1 MLESGMKL
9 PSHPEPPA
17 LPEAD
22 PFACFD
28 PVTAEWFKAVFDAPT
43 APQRMGWPVIARGE
57 SALILAPTGT
67 GKTLTA
73 FLWCLDRLMLQDR
86 QQATGNREQNG
97 RELGGEGTRER
108 KDRQQATGNRE
119 QKGRELGGEG
129 ARDKGTRIVYV
140 SPLKALAVDVER
152 NLRSPLAGIANMAR
166 RRGVAFHEPSIHVR
180 TGDTPPRERQR
191 YVRDPDDIL
200 ITTPESLY
208 LLLTS
213 QASEVLRHVDTVII
227 DEIHALVPTKRGAH
241 MTLTLERLEA
251 LVGRPLQRI
260 GLSATQRPL
269 EEVARFLGGVQIQA
283 TGNRQ
288 QATWNRQQG
297 TGNRQLGTGN
307 WEQATGRQGQRD
319 RGAEGHGDGGN
330 YADNVADL
338 RANHSSGAEA
348 RSLSVAPGGTTE
360 VVPLQNT
367 STALGG
373 TTEVVPLQNTST
385 RDTAWGERNAGPSTA
400 PLAGDDGVA
409 VEDGGSRLAETL
421 RYRPVTIVN
430 ASGRKQLKLRIE
442 VPVED
447 MARLNT
453 IEEIPSG
460 PASQTPRRVSIWN
473 AIHPRLLELVRER
486 NSTILFVNSRQVAER
501 LAGALNE
508 LAGEP
513 IARAHHG
520 SLAAHQRSVIEE
532 QLKAGQIKALC
543 ATSTLELGIDMGAVD
558 LVIQIEAPPS
568 VASGMQRIGRA
579 GHSVDAVSEGVLF
592 PKYRADLVACA
603 TVTRAMHEGHIE
615 STRYPRNPLDVLA
628 QQLVAIVASAT
639 TTGNRQQGTGN
650 RRAGSGKAGS
660 KGARERRG
668 RELGSKG
675 ARERGN
681 KTAGIREQRG
691 LSLFA
696 GTAGTADSA
705 GIANTAYS
713 AGAAGSAYP
722 APVEVCVDALYDL
735 VRRAAPFGG
744 LTRGAFDGVLDL
756 LSGRYPSDEFGE
768 LRPRLTWDRVRNV
781 VTARNGAARLAILN
795 AGTIP
800 DRGLYGVF
808 LAHSEGKSVRVGELD
823 EEMVFES
830 HPNETFIL
838 GASTWRIVDI
848 THDRVLVEPAPG
860 EPGKMPFWKGDG
872 PGRPLEF
879 GRKIG
884 ALVREMRALPKAAA
898 LTRLV
903 AEHDLDPNAA
913 ENMLQFLEDQQAA
926 TGQVPDDRTIV
937 IERVRDELGDW
948 RMCVLTPFGSRIHI
962 PWAMAVAARIRAT
975 GGPDVETLWGDD
987 GFVLRFPDTDEP
999 PDADW
1004 VMVESAEA
1012 LQLVMRQLGSTA
1024 LFAGRF
1030 REAAGRALLLPRRR
1044 ADQRSP
1050 LWQLRKRSYD
1060 LLKVASRYP
1069 SFPLLLEAYRECLR
1083 DVFDMPALIETLR
1096 AIEQRQLRV
1105 HVVETRKPSPF
1116 ASSLLFSYVANFLY
1130 DGDAPLAER
1139 RAQAL
1144 TIDQD
1149 QLREILGEADLR
1161 ELLDADVIAEVEETA
1176 QCLAE
1181 NYRARS
1187 VDGMHDLLLKLGDLS
1202 REELGRRVESPEL
1215 LQHVDRLI
1223 RARRLLELR
1232 VAGERRL
1239 IAAEDA
1245 ARYRDAL
1252 GIPLP
1257 PGIAASLLEPV
1268 AHPVLELVRRY
1279 ARTHG
1284 PFTCRAAAD
1293 RFGLDGDD
1301 VEAVLRQLAHE
1312 GRVLEG
1318 GFIPGGLHREWCDA
1332 EILRQIRRKSLARL
1346 RREVEPVEQ
1355 HTLARFLTHW
1365 QGLLL
1370 RRRSGAGHLDALLDV
1385 IENLQGAPVPASL
1398 LESSI
1403 LPARLAGYEP
1413 AGLDTLIAAGEVT
1426 WAGAEP
1432 LGERDGRIAL
1442 YLADKVPLLL
1452 TARALTEPLTEREE
1466 KLLEVLEATGASF
1479 FDPLHQAVGAGYPG
1493 ETIDA
1498 LWSLVWRGLVTNDS
1512 LHALRAYILRPDSAR
1527 TARRS
1532 HQTGA
1537 VFRSRRTTPP
1547 NAQGR
1552 WALLPQSRQQAT
1564 GNREQKDRERGS
1576 RKTGSKG
1583 AERQGARE
1591 QGSKGAAG
1599 RETRITAG
1607 QETGA
1612 TAAGATQTERS
1623 HALAMQLLNRYGIL
1637 LREQVA
1643 AENVPG
1649 GFSAVY
1655 DVLKA
1660 LEESGRIRRG
1670 YFVAGLGATQF
1681 ALPAAVDLLRQL
1693 RTAPHAEK
1701 PEFVQLAATDP
1712 ANPYGSVLKWPDL
1725 PVAEEDSETAPRVLT
1740 RAAYAEVILRNGQL
1754 VAWLR
1759 RSNPNLLVFL
1769 PAEEPERSQ
1778 AAEGLAH
1785 FLCSRG
1791 QERMHADRHA
1801 GVLITTINGQPV
1813 AAHPMAR
1820 FLMDAGFHPGPLGMH
1835 LRRIP
1840 MGMGQQPAG
1849 PEELQ

>member
-1 MLESGMKL
+1 
-9 PSHPEPPA
+9 
-17 LPEAD
+17 
-22 PFACFD
+22 
-28 PVTAEWFKAVFDAPT
+28 
-43 APQRMGWPVIARGE
+43 MGWPVIARGE

-73 FLWCLDRLMLQDR
+73 FLWCLDRLMLHPA
-86 QQATGNREQNG
+86 QAG
-97 RELGGEGTRER
+97 
-108 KDRQQATGNRE
+108 
-119 QKGRELGGEG
+119 QK
-129 ARDKGTRIVYV
+129 KGCRIVYV

-166 RRGVAFHEPSIHVR
+166 RRGVEFREPTISVR
-180 TGDTPPRERQR
+180 TGDTPQRERAR
-191 YVRDPDDIL
+191 FARNPAEIL

-213 QASEVLRHVDTVII
+213 QASEALRTVDTVIV

-241 MTLTLERLEA
+241 LALSLERLEA
-251 LVGRPLQRI
+251 LTRRRLQRI

-269 EEVARFLGGVQIQA
+269 EEVARFLGGVESAQDKD
-283 TGNRQ
+283 R
-288 QATWNRQQG
+288 
-297 TGNRQLGTGN
+297 
-307 WEQATGRQGQRD
+307 ED
-319 RGAEGHGDGGN
+319 RGRTALKGHDFSRAAASQLNEGALAPEGIALQPSEASWSSDAAE
-330 YADNVADL
+330 
-338 RANHSSGAEA
+338 
-348 RSLSVAPGGTTE
+348 VAP
-360 VVPLQNT
+360 
-367 STALGG
+367 
-373 TTEVVPLQNTST
+373 
-385 RDTAWGERNAGPSTA
+385 
-400 PLAGDDGVA
+400 
-409 VEDGGSRLAETL
+409 L

-430 ASGRKQLKLRIE
+430 ASARKQLKLRIE

-447 MARLNT
+447 MTRLG
-453 IEEIPSG
+453 EQEYLPSG
-460 PASQTPRRVSIWN
+460 PASQAPKRVSIWN
-473 AIHPRLLELVRER
+473 AIHPRLLEIIRER

-508 LAGEP
+508 LAGEA

-520 SLAAHQRSVIEE
+520 SLAAAQRSVIEE
-532 QLKAGQIKALC
+532 QLKAGQIRALC

-579 GHSVDAVSEGVLF
+579 GHHVDAVSEGILF

-603 TVTRAMHEGHIE
+603 AVTRAMHEGHIE
-615 STRYPRNPLDVLA
+615 STRFPRNPLDVLA
-628 QQLVAIVASAT
+628 QQLVAIVAHPPTAAAPP
-639 TTGNRQQGTGN
+639 GKHKVLKAA
-650 RRAGSGKAGS
+650 RRAKSLTA
-660 KGARERRG
+660 
-668 RELGSKG
+668 ELKFDD
-675 ARERGN
+675 
-681 KTAGIREQRG
+681 
-691 LSLFA
+691 L
-696 GTAGTADSA
+696 DSPRK
-705 GIANTAYS
+705 NTDALK
-713 AGAAGSAYP
+713 P
-722 APVEVCVDALYDL
+722 EVSVDALFEL
-735 VRRAAPFGG
+735 VRHAAPFGG
-744 LTRGAFDGVLDL
+744 LTRAAFEGVLDL
-756 LSGRYPSDEFGE
+756 LSGRYPSDEFAE

-781 VTARNGAARLAILN
+781 VTARDGAARLAILN

-808 LAHSEGKSVRVGELD
+808 LAYSEGKAVRVGELD

-830 HPNETFIL
+830 HPGETFIL
-838 GASTWRIVDI
+838 GASTWRIVEI
-848 THDRVLVEPAPG
+848 THDRVLVTPAPG

-879 GRKIG
+879 GRRIG
-884 ALVREMRALPKAAA
+884 ALVRELRALPKAAA

-903 AEHDLDPNAA
+903 AEHDLDPGAA
-913 ENMLQFLEDQQAA
+913 ENLMKFLADQEGA
-926 TGQVPDDRTIV
+926 TGSVPDDRTVV
-937 IERVRDELGDW
+937 IERCRDELGDW
-948 RMCVLTPFGSRIHI
+948 RVCVLTPFGSRIHI
-962 PWAMAVAARIRAT
+962 PWAMAVSARIRAA
-975 GGPDVETLWGDD
+975 GGPEVETLWGDD

-999 PDADW
+999 PDPDW
-1004 VMVESAEA
+1004 FLVESAEA
-1012 LQLVMRQLGSTA
+1012 MALVLRQLGTTA

-1044 ADQRSP
+1044 ADVRSP

-1060 LLKVASRYP
+1060 LLSVASRYP
-1069 SFPLLLEAYRECLR
+1069 KFPLLLEAYRECLR

-1116 ASSLLFSYVANFLY
+1116 AASLLFSYVANFLY

-1144 TIDQD
+1144 TIDQE
-1149 QLREILGEADLR
+1149 QLRELLGEADLR
-1161 ELLDADVIAEVEETA
+1161 ELLDADAIAEVEEIA

-1181 NYRARS
+1181 THRARS
-1187 VDGMHDLLLKLGDLS
+1187 ADGIHDLCLRLGDLS
-1202 REELGRRVESPEL
+1202 REELARRVVSPEL
-1215 LQHVDRLI
+1215 LLHVDRLV

-1232 VAGERRL
+1232 IAGERRL

-1245 ARYRDAL
+1245 ARYRDGL

-1257 PGIAASLLEPV
+1257 PGLAAALLEPV
-1268 AHPVLELVRRY
+1268 ANPVLELVRRY

-1284 PFTCRAAAD
+1284 PFALRDAAE
-1293 RFGLDGDD
+1293 RFALDAAV
-1301 VEAVLRQLAHE
+1301 VESALRQLAAE

-1318 GFIPGGLHREWCDA
+1318 GFLPGGLHREWCDA
-1332 EILRQIRRKSLARL
+1332 EMLRLIRRKSLARL

-1365 QGLLL
+1365 QGILAP
-1370 RRRSGAGHLDALLDV
+1370 RRAGHANLDGLLDA
-1385 IENLQGAPVPASL
+1385 IESLQGAPLPASL
-1398 LESSI
+1398 VESAI
-1403 LPARLAGYEP
+1403 LPARIAEYSP
-1413 AGLDTLIAAGEVT
+1413 AGLDTLIAAGEVA
-1426 WAGAEP
+1426 WAGVEP
-1432 LGERDGRIAL
+1432 IGERDGRIAL
-1442 YLADKVPLLL
+1442 FLADKLPLLAQQRPL
-1452 TARALTEPLTEREE
+1452 VEPLTENEE
-1466 KLLEVLEATGASF
+1466 KLISVLESTGASF
-1479 FDPLHQAVGAGYPG
+1479 FDSLHQALGGGYPG
-1493 ETIDA
+1493 ETIEA
-1498 LWSLVWRGLVTNDS
+1498 LWSLVWRGLITNDS
-1512 LHALRAYILRPDSAR
+1512 LHALRAYIAKPESAR
-1527 TARRS
+1527 VPRRL
-1532 HQTGA
+1532 QTGA

-1547 NAQGR
+1547 TAQGR
-1552 WALLPQSRQQAT
+1552 WSLLPIRVEK
-1564 GNREQKDRERGS
+1564 GKDG
-1576 RKTGSKG
+1576 GP
-1583 AERQGARE
+1583 
-1591 QGSKGAAG
+1591 
-1599 RETRITAG
+1599 TR
-1607 QETGA
+1607 
-1612 TAAGATQTERS
+1612 TEAS
-1623 HALAMQLLNRYGIL
+1623 HALALQLLNRYGVL

-1693 RTAPHAEK
+1693 RTAPPEEK

-1712 ANPYGSVLKWPDL
+1712 ANPYGSVLRWPEL
-1725 PVAEEDSETAPRVLT
+1725 PVAEEDAETAPRLLA

-1759 RSNPNLLVFL
+1759 RGNPNLLVFL
-1769 PAEEPERSQ
+1769 PAEEPERTQ
-1778 AAEGLAH
+1778 AASGLAH

-1791 QERMHADRHA
+1791 QERLRGASHQ

-1840 MGMGQQPAG
+1840 LALAAREPIQGEVQ
-1849 PEELQ
+1849 

>member
-1 MLESGMKL
+1 MSSRRTNPDEIS
-9 PSHPEPPA
+9 
-17 LPEAD
+17 D
-22 PFACFD
+22 PFACFHT
-28 PVTAEWFKAVFDAPT
+28 VTAEWFQAVFDTPT

-73 FLWCLDRLMLQDR
+73 FLWCLDRLMLHKPP
-86 QQATGNREQNG
+86 EG
-97 RELGGEGTRER
+97 RKEGC
-108 KDRQQATGNRE
+108 
-119 QKGRELGGEG
+119 
-129 ARDKGTRIVYV
+129 RIVYV

-166 RRGVAFHEPSIHVR
+166 RRGVPFHEPSIAVR
-180 TGDTPPRERQR
+180 TGDTPQRERARFQR
-191 YVRDPDDIL
+191 HPTEIL

-213 QASEVLRHVDTVII
+213 QASEALRTVDTVII

-241 MTLTLERLEA
+241 MALSLERLEA
-251 LVGRPLQRI
+251 LTQRRLQRI

-269 EEVARFLGGVQIQA
+269 EEVARFLGGVEV
-283 TGNRQ
+283 
-288 QATWNRQQG
+288 QG
-297 TGNRQLGTGN
+297 TGIREQGSEAPVQAAGN
-307 WEQATGRQGQRD
+307 GDLFAAIQSDPSLASASTIQIEAT
-319 RGAEGHGDGGN
+319 AGGLTL
-330 YADNVADL
+330 DSCDSP
-338 RANHSSGAEA
+338 SSLIPDPC
-348 RSLSVAPGGTTE
+348 SLFPGS
-360 VVPLQNT
+360 P
-367 STALGG
+367 A
-373 TTEVVPLQNTST
+373 
-385 RDTAWGERNAGPSTA
+385 GE
-400 PLAGDDGVA
+400 
-409 VEDGGSRLAETL
+409 L

-430 ASGRKQLKLRIE
+430 ASASKQLKLRIE

-447 MARLNT
+447 MARLT
-453 IEEIPSG
+453 EQEFVPSG
-460 PASQTPRRVSIWN
+460 PASQAPRRVSIWN
-473 AIHPRLLELVRER
+473 AIHPRLLELIRER

-508 LAGEP
+508 LAGEA

-520 SLAAHQRSVIEE
+520 SLAAAQRTIIEE
-532 QLKAGQIKALC
+532 QLKAGQIRALC

-579 GHSVDAVSEGVLF
+579 GHHVDAVSEGILF

-603 TVTRAMHEGHIE
+603 AVTRAMHEGHIE
-615 STRYPRNPLDVLA
+615 STRFPRNPLDVLA
-628 QQLVAIVASAT
+628 QQLVAIVAHPPSAAKPS
-639 TTGNRQQGTGN
+639 R
-650 RRAGSGKAGS
+650 S
-660 KGARERRG
+660 KKNGVILPGA
-668 RELGSKG
+668 EL
-675 ARERGN
+675 
-681 KTAGIREQRG
+681 
-691 LSLFA
+691 
-696 GTAGTADSA
+696 
-705 GIANTAYS
+705 
-713 AGAAGSAYP
+713 P
-722 APVEVCVDALYDL
+722 AEPKLEVSVDALFDL
-735 VRRAAPFGG
+735 VRCAAPFGG
-744 LTRGAFDGVLDL
+744 LTRSTFEGVLDL
-756 LSGRYPSDEFGE
+756 LSGRYPSDEFAE
-768 LRPRLTWDRVRNV
+768 LRPRLTWDRIRNV
-781 VTARNGAARLAILN
+781 VTARDGAARLAILN

-830 HPNETFIL
+830 HPGETFIL
-838 GASTWRIVDI
+838 GASTWRIDEI
-848 THDRVLVEPAPG
+848 THDRVLVTPAPG

-879 GRKIG
+879 GRRIG
-884 ALVREMRALPKAAA
+884 ALVRELRALPKPAA

-903 AEHDLDPNAA
+903 TEHDLDPGAA
-913 ENMLQFLEDQQAA
+913 ENLLEFLADQEAA
-926 TGQVPDDRTIV
+926 TVQVPDDRTVV
-937 IERVRDELGDW
+937 IERCRDELGDW
-948 RMCVLTPFGSRIHI
+948 RVCVLTPFGSRIHI
-962 PWAMAVAARIRAT
+962 PWAMAVSARIRAA
-975 GGPDVETLWGDD
+975 GGPEVETLWGDD

-999 PDADW
+999 PDPDW
-1004 VMVESAEA
+1004 FLVESAEA
-1012 LQLVMRQLGSTA
+1012 MQLVLRQLGSTA

-1044 ADQRSP
+1044 ADARSP

-1060 LLKVASRYP
+1060 LLSVASRYP

-1083 DVFDMPALIETLR
+1083 DVFDMPALVEILKEIEER
-1096 AIEQRQLRV
+1096 KLRV

-1116 ASSLLFSYVANFLY
+1116 AASLLFSYVANFLY

-1149 QLREILGEADLR
+1149 QLREIMGEADLR
-1161 ELLDADVIAEVEETA
+1161 ELLDANAIAEVEETA

-1181 NYRARS
+1181 SYRARS
-1187 VDGMHDLLLKLGDLS
+1187 ADAMHDLCLRLGDLS
-1202 REELGRRVESPEL
+1202 REEMARRVVSPDL
-1215 LQHVDRLI
+1215 LLHVDRLV
-1223 RARRLLELR
+1223 RSRRLLDLR
-1232 VAGERRL
+1232 IAGERRL

-1245 ARYRDAL
+1245 ARYRDGL

-1257 PGIAASLLEPV
+1257 PGLPAALMEPV

-1284 PFTCRAAAD
+1284 PFTLREPAE
-1293 RFGLDGDD
+1293 RFALDPTV
-1301 VEAVLRQLAHE
+1301 VEEALRQLAHE

-1318 GFIPGGLHREWCDA
+1318 GFRPGGLHREWCDA
-1332 EILRQIRRKSLARL
+1332 EILRQIRRKSLAKL

-1355 HTLARFLTHW
+1355 QTLARFLTHW
-1365 QGLLL
+1365 QGLLTP
-1370 RRRSGAGHLDALLDV
+1370 RRGATLDALLDA
-1385 IENLQGAPVPASL
+1385 IESLQGAPLPASL
-1398 LESSI
+1398 VESAI
-1403 LPARLAGYEP
+1403 LPARLAEYAP
-1413 AGLDTLIAAGEVT
+1413 AGLDTLIAAGEVA
-1426 WAGAEP
+1426 WAGVEP
-1432 LGERDGRIAL
+1432 IGERDGRIAL
-1442 YLADKVPLLL
+1442 FLADKLPLLL
-1452 TARALTEPLTEREE
+1452 QQRPMAEPLSEREE
-1466 KLLEVLEATGASF
+1466 ALRAVLESAGASF
-1479 FDPLHQAVGAGYPG
+1479 FDPLHQAVGGGYPG

-1498 LWSLVWRGLVTNDS
+1498 LWSLVWRGLITNDS
-1512 LHALRAYILRPDSAR
+1512 LHALRAYTARPENAR
-1527 TARRS
+1527 TPRRL
-1532 HQTGA
+1532 QTGQ

-1547 NAQGR
+1547 TAQGR
-1552 WALLPQSRQQAT
+1552 WSLLPVRAGKGSDAIPTAT
-1564 GNREQKDRERGS
+1564 E
-1576 RKTGSKG
+1576 
-1583 AERQGARE
+1583 A
-1591 QGSKGAAG
+1591 
-1599 RETRITAG
+1599 
-1607 QETGA
+1607 
-1612 TAAGATQTERS
+1612 S
-1623 HALAMQLLNRYGIL
+1623 HALALQLLNRYGVL
-1637 LREQVA
+1637 LRESVA

-1693 RTAPHAEK
+1693 RTEPPQER

-1712 ANPYGSVLKWPDL
+1712 ANPYGSVLRWPDL
-1725 PVAEEDSETAPRVLT
+1725 PVAEEDSESAPRILT

-1759 RSNPNLLVFL
+1759 RGNPNLLVFL

-1778 AAEGLAH
+1778 TAAGLAH
-1785 FLCSRG
+1785 FLCARG
-1791 QERMHADRHA
+1791 QQRMHRSIHE

-1840 MGMGQQPAG
+1840 MALAHGEPAA
-1849 PEELQ
+1849 EELQ